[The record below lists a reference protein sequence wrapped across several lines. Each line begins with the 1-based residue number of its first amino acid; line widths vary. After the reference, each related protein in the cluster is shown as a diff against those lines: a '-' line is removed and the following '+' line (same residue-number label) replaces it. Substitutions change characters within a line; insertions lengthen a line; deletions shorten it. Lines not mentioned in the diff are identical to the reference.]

1 MAFRMHAGVCACCSR
16 YREKHTV
23 KFYSYTE
30 VPNLHL
36 LSVNGPRSAD
46 MPRHALTTQSGLC
59 LQPAACRID
68 GADLIIALC
77 DDCYKHLDK
86 AQIPLTSL
94 VYVDTGGIPKSP
106 VPELN
111 LAPLSLIEE
120 QLLSFNRVIRMVY
133 VFHPTPDGRSVRQYQ
148 MRGNV
153 IAFLNAPVTDVMA
166 AVPLPLDQV
175 HEHMQVI
182 FVTQC
187 SNKQDMQ
194 KAFAKAKA
202 LVVRGP
208 EIAKWAV
215 HMHKVRPCAALQ
227 PPACHAIAAHCAV
240 LPVAGAQAEATR
252 RGSVAPVHG
261 SRHCASDAAVETRS
275 ILSGR

>member
-23 KFYSYTE
+23 KLYSYTE
-30 VPNLHL
+30 VPNLQL

-46 MPRHALTTQSGLC
+46 MPRHVLTTQSGLC
-59 LQPAACRID
+59 LQPAACRMD

-77 DDCYKHLDK
+77 DDCHKDLERAH
-86 AQIPLTSL
+86 IPLTSL

-166 AVPLPLDQV
+166 AVPLPLGLAPHHNADMKMGILKGPGIYMAYGGYRGKGISHHRFLQQHFISSLPATLQCIV
-175 HEHMQVI
+175 HSA
-182 FVTQC
+182 C
-187 SNKQDMQ
+187 S
-194 KAFAKAKA
+194 AP
-202 LVVRGP
+202 LSL
-208 EIAKWAV
+208 
-215 HMHKVRPCAALQ
+215 CS
-227 PPACHAIAAHCAV
+227 AHTV
-240 LPVAGAQAEATR
+240 FQTL
-252 RGSVAPVHG
+252 
-261 SRHCASDAAVETRS
+261 HCPMLTHTSFPIRFQE
-275 ILSGR
+275 